1 MQKKNNI
8 YALFFAILAI
18 SLLTPACESL
28 PPEITSI
35 LPSQATPTER
45 PILFDEIQPTISA
58 TGEVVPAE
66 WSSLSMT
73 VAGVVE
79 EVLVAEGDFVE
90 EGQVLVRLKGKED
103 LEASIASAEYEV
115 ASAQKALDDLFENND
130 DLQMEALQRIS
141 EYTIEVQ
148 DAQYQLDKRFTMPAN
163 QKDLEKMEALDLM
176 KEIRDEVWERYEP
189 YKNRLDTDETKK
201 DLQDELDE
209 AETDY
214 NSAVNRVEYE
224 IALQIAKD
232 NLQEAREDF
241 DLYSEGPDPAE
252 LALAEARLKAA
263 KSQLEAAEAA
273 LDDLELIAPFS
284 GTVTEVDVNT
294 NEYVG
299 PGKAVILLGDLEH
312 LQVETTDMSEMDTAL
327 IEIGDKAQVTFDAF
341 PGLELVG
348 TVSKIAPKASSGSGV
363 NYKVIVLLD
372 EKPGGLRWGMT
383 AFVDIESDGRVAES
397 E

>member
-1 MQKKNNI
+1 MQKKVNI
-8 YALFFAILAI
+8 YSLIVAIVAI
-18 SLLTPACESL
+18 TLLVAGCDSL
-28 PPEITSI
+28 PSEVTSI

-45 PILFDEIQPTISA
+45 PVLFDDIVPTISA

-66 WSSLSMT
+66 WSSLSMS

-79 EVLVAEGDFVE
+79 EVLVSEGDSVE
-90 EGQVLVRLKGKED
+90 DGQVLVRLKGKED

-115 ASAQKALDDLFENND
+115 ESAQKALDDLYDNND
-130 DLQMEALQRIS
+130 DLQMEALQMIS

-209 AETDY
+209 AESDY

-232 NLQEAREDF
+232 NLQEARD
-241 DLYSEGPDPAE
+241 DYALYSEGPDPAE
-252 LALAEARLKAA
+252 LALAEARLKTA
-263 KSQLEAAEAA
+263 KSQLQAALAA

-299 PGKAVILLGDLEH
+299 PGKAVVLLGDLEH
-312 LQVETTDMSEMDTAL
+312 LQIETTDMSEMDTAL
-327 IEIGDKAQVTFDAF
+327 IEIGDKAQITFDAF
-341 PGLELVG
+341 PSLELTG

-363 NYKVIVLLD
+363 NYKVVVLMD
-372 EKPGGLRWGMT
+372 EIPGGLRWGMT

>member
-1 MQKKNNI
+1 MQKKNDI
-8 YALFFAILAI
+8 YSLIAAIIAIL
-18 SLLTPACESL
+18 LLAAGCESL
-28 PPEITSI
+28 PSEITSMI
-35 LPSQATPTER
+35 PSQATPTEK
-45 PILFDEIQPTISA
+45 PILFDDIVPTISA

-66 WSSLSMT
+66 WSSLSMS

-79 EVLVAEGDFVE
+79 EVLVSEGDSVE

-103 LEASIASAEYEV
+103 LEASIASAEFDVE
-115 ASAQKALDDLFENND
+115 SAQKDLDDLYDNND
-130 DLQMEALQRIS
+130 DQQMEALQRIS
-141 EYTIEVQ
+141 QYTIEVQ
-148 DAQYQLDKRFTMPAN
+148 DAQYQLDKQFTMPAN

-176 KEIRDEVWERYEP
+176 KEIRDEVWDRYEP

-232 NLQEAREDF
+232 NLQEARD
-241 DLYSEGPDPAE
+241 DYALYSEGPDPAE
-252 LALAEARLKAA
+252 LALAEARLKTA
-263 KSQLEAAEAA
+263 KSQLQASVAA
-273 LDDLELIAPFS
+273 LDDLELLAPFS

-299 PGKAVILLGDLEH
+299 PGKAVVLLGDLEH
-312 LQVETTDMSEMDTAL
+312 LQIETTDMSEMDTAL
-327 IEIGDKAQVTFDAF
+327 IEIGDKAQITFDAF
-341 PGLELVG
+341 PGLELTG
-348 TVSKIAPKASSGSGV
+348 TVNKIAPKASEGSGV
-363 NYKVIVLLD
+363 NYKVIVLMD
-372 EKPGGLRWGMT
+372 EAPAGLRWGMT

-397 E
+397 P